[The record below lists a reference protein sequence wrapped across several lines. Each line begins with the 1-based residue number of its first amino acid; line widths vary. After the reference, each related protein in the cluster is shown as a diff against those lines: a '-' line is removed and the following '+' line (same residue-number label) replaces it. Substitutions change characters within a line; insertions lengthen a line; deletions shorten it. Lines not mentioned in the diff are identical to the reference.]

1 MISTLLVVTER
12 ARKSGQAKV
21 CSLLFGTWVGGVRSG
36 KRLGAFGGPPS
47 PTEKGLLMLM
57 ALQNKNEL
65 KKRAIV
71 GSLER
76 VIGPTPHNTLG
87 TLP

>member
-1 MISTLLVVTER
+1 MVTER

-47 PTEKGLLMLM
+47 PTEKGLCLWPYRI
-57 ALQNKNEL
+57 NYKNEL
-65 KKRAIV
+65 INKKGRLSGAWNV
-71 GSLER
+71 
-76 VIGPTPHNTLG
+76 
-87 TLP
+87 